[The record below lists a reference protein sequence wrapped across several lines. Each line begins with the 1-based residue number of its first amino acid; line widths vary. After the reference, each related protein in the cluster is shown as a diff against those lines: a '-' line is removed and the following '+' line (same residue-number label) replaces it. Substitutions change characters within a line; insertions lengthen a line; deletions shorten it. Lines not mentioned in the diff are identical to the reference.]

1 MKYQANHKDQNVV
14 NNFFTKRQKRQV
26 AQKMWAQSPKKV
38 PSISG
43 TW

>member
-14 NNFFTKRQKRQV
+14 NNFFIKRQV
-26 AQKMWAQSPKKV
+26 AQEMWAQSPKKV